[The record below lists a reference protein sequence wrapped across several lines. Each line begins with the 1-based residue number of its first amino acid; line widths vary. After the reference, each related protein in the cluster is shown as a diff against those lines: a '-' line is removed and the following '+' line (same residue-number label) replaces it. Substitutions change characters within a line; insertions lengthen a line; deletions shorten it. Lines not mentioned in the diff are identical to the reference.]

1 VNLGTLLTAAATHHP
16 ERVALVWDEG
26 RQRRTYRD
34 LNDRA
39 DALAAGLVAELG
51 IGPGD
56 RVAVLMWN
64 EPELLELMFATW
76 KAGATVA
83 PLNAR
88 CSPDEIAFHVA
99 DTEPTAF
106 VAGPEFVG
114 KVADHVTA
122 PLTLEALAA
131 LRDRHLGEQPP
142 TPDVT
147 DDDVAWLAYTSGTTG
162 RPKGAMLTHRNLT
175 FVALTWLADLQHLEP
190 EDVGLL
196 AAPLTH
202 GAGIMAL
209 AFVMKGCTQVLLQP
223 SGFDAGRFIR
233 TIESEQV
240 THTWLVPTQIK
251 TVLDD
256 PALDRADLSSL
267 KSIVYGASPMY
278 VEDLREAHKR
288 IGPVF
293 VQLFGQTESPMTGTY
308 LRAAEHVLDGP
319 HAERLTSCGYARSA
333 MEVLVLGPDD
343 EPVPTGEIGEICLR
357 GPAVMKGYW
366 RQPEATAETLRNGWL
381 HTGDLGRM
389 DEQGFVYILDRSKDM
404 YISGGLNVYPREV
417 EEVLLRHPAITEVAV
432 VGVPDDRW
440 GEVGKALVVTRDG
453 SSVSPEEVVELAGQ
467 HLASYKKPKSVD
479 FLDALPKTPYGKVD
493 KLALRAPYWA
503 GRARRV

>member
-1 VNLGTLLTAAATHHP
+1 
-16 ERVALVWDEG
+16 
-26 RQRRTYRD
+26 
-34 LNDRA
+34 
-39 DALAAGLVAELG
+39 
-51 IGPGD
+51 
-56 RVAVLMWN
+56 
-64 EPELLELMFATW
+64 
-76 KAGATVA
+76 
-83 PLNAR
+83 
-88 CSPDEIAFHVA
+88 
-99 DTEPTAF
+99 
-106 VAGPEFVG
+106 
-114 KVADHVTA
+114 
-122 PLTLEALAA
+122 
-131 LRDRHLGEQPP
+131 
-142 TPDVT
+142 
-147 DDDVAWLAYTSGTTG
+147 
-162 RPKGAMLTHRNLT
+162 
-175 FVALTWLADLQHLEP
+175 
-190 EDVGLL
+190 
-196 AAPLTH
+196 
-202 GAGIMAL
+202 
-209 AFVMKGCTQVLLQP
+209 
-223 SGFDAGRFIR
+223 
-233 TIESEQV
+233 
-240 THTWLVPTQIK
+240 VP
-251 TVLDD
+251 
-256 PALDRADLSSL
+256 
-267 KSIVYGASPMY
+267 
-278 VEDLREAHKR
+278 
-288 IGPVF
+288 
-293 VQLFGQTESPMTGTY
+293 
-308 LRAAEHVLDGP
+308 VLDGP